1 MITKEKIK
9 IFAFGGMAAAFLWLA
24 FAMKGKGD
32 LLDQALHEIKSA
44 RLEIDSAQ
52 HDIKLAKLNID
63 SAQKVLEVMRLAAE
77 QARYDLNGLQ
87 KERNKI
93 FTDIDQT
100 IASSK
105 QSLVKYEYD
114 INKILSRQKALIAEL
129 DAIGIKNLNIIPSK
143 KE

>member
-1 MITKEKIK
+1 MITKENIK
-9 IFAFGGMAAAFLWLA
+9 IFAFGGMTAAFLWLA
-24 FAMKGKGD
+24 YGMKGKGD
-32 LLDQALHEIKSA
+32 LLDQALTEINAA
-44 RLEIDSAQ
+44 RREIDSAQ
-52 HDIKLAKLNID
+52 NDIKLAKVNID
-63 SAQKVLEVMRLAAE
+63 SAQKILQIMRLAAE
-77 QARYDLNGLQ
+77 QTRYDLNNLQ

-93 FTDIDQT
+93 YTDIDQT

-129 DAIGIKNLNIIPSK
+129 DAIGIKNLYIQPSK